1 MSSGAEL
8 WLPVVLPLVVALA
21 VSLCGRWPNVR
32 ESITLLGAV
41 LLCAQVWSL
50 AGDDSAVNIFGESE
64 RWQAF
69 SVLPGLA
76 FALQVDALG
85 LLFALVAST
94 LWLVTSIYSIG
105 YMRGHG
111 ERHQTLFYAAF
122 AIAISAT
129 MGVAMADNLFTLFV
143 FYEILTLSTY
153 PLVTHSGTE
162 EARRGGRV
170 YLGVLLATS
179 IGLQFVAIVATWFLA
194 GTLDF
199 TPGGV
204 LAHTTSDG
212 LLLLFLLLYLF
223 GTGKAA
229 LMPVHRWLPAAMVAP
244 TPVSALLHAVAVV
257 KAGVFTVLKVI
268 SFIVGTDFL
277 NRAESY
283 SSAIIGWLQQ
293 GLIYLAVASLLL
305 ASVQALRQD
314 NLKRRLAYSTI
325 SQLAYIVLAGL
336 LANSQSLVGGAMH
349 IATHAFGKIVLFFAA
364 GAILVA
370 SHKTRVSE
378 LQGLGRQMPV
388 TFGCFFLASLSVIGF
403 PLFGGFWSKWYLAY
417 GAVAAGQWLALSALL
432 ISSLLT
438 IAYLLPVALRGFFS
452 VESEPNPRRYSL
464 QHEAPWPC
472 LLAMVLGVSSCV
484 YLFFQPQGLYDL
496 AAGFSTAATG
506 EPANVRLTGDV
517 TP

>member
-1 MSSGAEL
+1 MNSGAHI
-8 WLPVVLPLVVALA
+8 WLPVVLPLAVALA
-21 VSLCGRWPNVR
+21 VSLCGRRPNVR
-32 ESITLLGAV
+32 ETITLLGAV
-41 LLCAQVWSL
+41 LLCAHIWSL
-50 AGDDSAVNIFGESE
+50 AADASAVSFIGESE
-64 RWQAF
+64 RWQGF
-69 SVLPGLA
+69 VVVPGVT
-76 FALQVDALG
+76 FALRADALG

-94 LWLVTSIYSIG
+94 LWLVTSIYAIG

-111 ERHQTLFYAAF
+111 EMHQTRFYAAF
-122 AIAISAT
+122 ALAIAAT

-143 FYEILTLSTY
+143 FYEMLTLSTY

-179 IGLQFVAIVATWFLA
+179 IGLQFVAIVATWMLA

-204 LAHTTSDG
+204 LAHHTSDA
-212 LLLLFLLLYLF
+212 LLLVLVLLFLF

-257 KAGVFTVLKVI
+257 KAGVFTLLKI
-268 SFIVGTDFL
+268 FCFIVGTDFFHPADANIPL
-277 NRAESY
+277 M
-283 SSAIIGWLQQ
+283 IDWFKQ
-293 GLIYLAVASLLL
+293 GLVYVAVVSLLL

-336 LANSQSLVGGAMH
+336 LAHSLSLVGGAMH

-370 SHKTRVSE
+370 SKKTRVSE
-378 LQGLGRQMPV
+378 LQGLGRQMPI
-388 TFGCFFLASLSVIGF
+388 TFGCFFLASLSVIGL
-403 PLFGGFWSKWYLAY
+403 PPFGGFWSKWYLAY
-417 GAVAAGQWLALSALL
+417 GAATSGQWLALTALL
-432 ISSLLT
+432 ISSLLS
-438 IAYLLPVALRGFFS
+438 IAYLLPVALRGFTAA
-452 VESEPNPRRYSL
+452 EPAPQSRRFSL

-472 LLAMVLGVSSCV
+472 LLAMVLGVCGSV
-484 YLFFQPQGLYDL
+484 YLFFQPQDLYNL
-496 AAGFSTAATG
+496 AAAFADAATG
-506 EPANVRLTGDV
+506 GSTNVAIAGELK
-517 TP
+517 P